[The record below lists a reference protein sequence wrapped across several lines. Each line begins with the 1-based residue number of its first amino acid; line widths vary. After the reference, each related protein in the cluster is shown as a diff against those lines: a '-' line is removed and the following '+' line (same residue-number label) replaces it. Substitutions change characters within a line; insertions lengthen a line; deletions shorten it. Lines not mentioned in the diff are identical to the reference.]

1 MAQSNAQIIFNE
13 SLDLMKEGKIG
24 NTGRKIVITYEKNGE
39 KVTEA
44 VMEPE
49 PIHTYATWK
58 ALGYYVKKGEKAIA
72 SFTIWNYTN
81 GKKGEAAEEEQPE
94 GLIKS
99 GYYYMKKAAFFK
111 TSQVEKAGAPAQE
124 PAKEATPEPEPA
136 REPEPAP
143 EVKPEAKKAARKS
156 DIQKAYEYIEKSAA
170 KVVKN
175 GGYEM
180 PAGVHEGIA
189 YITDGFQ
196 IIITSENVTNNEV
209 EPVRAKWYNEMRKS
223 TENYNNRGSLTISA
237 KELKEGI
244 KELKAGRRNAKVVYT
259 TPEGIT
265 LNADYLYNAMIA
277 TGSNE
282 FRYQGKK
289 NPFIMENDKTFY
301 LLLPV
306 NMQQETPEGLS
317 LIG

>member
-72 SFTIWNYTN
+72 SFTIWNYTS

-124 PAKEATPEPEPA
+124 PAKEATPEPEPV

-156 DIQKAYEYIEKSAA
+156 DAQKAYEYIEKSAA
-170 KVVKN
+170 KVAKQ
-175 GGYEM
+175 GGREIVGGAYE
-180 PAGVHEGIA
+180 GKA
-189 YITDGFQ
+189 YMTDGFQ
-196 IIITSENVTNNEV
+196 IIITSENVTENTIEAD
-209 EPVRAKWYNEMRKS
+209 RAAWYNRMIESVK
-223 TENYNNRGSLTISA
+223 NYENRGSLTISA

-244 KELKAGRRNAKVVYT
+244 KELKAGRRNAKVAYT

-282 FRYQGKK
+282 FKYQGKK

-301 LLLPV
+301 LLLPIH
-306 NMQQETPEGLS
+306 MQQETPEGLS
-317 LIG
+317 LLG